1 MEFLNRTSNIN
12 PSNLNAFACPTRV
25 YAEIGRFLLMLTA
38 VQLITAPLTQR
49 IWTWDHFLHGGQ
61 DFEFSVLMLLMTLC
75 LVLLLAQH
83 CKQSVKRL
91 LATWPLFSFICDDR
105 LLASTAPGEAIM
117 AFRSE
122 RVPNPTS
129 GIYNP
134 PLLI

>member
-1 MEFLNRTSNIN
+1 VEFLNRTSNID
-12 PSNLNAFACPTRV
+12 PPNLNAFACPARV

-49 IWTWDHFLHGGQ
+49 IWIWDHFLHGGQ
-61 DFEFSVLMLLMTLC
+61 DFESSVLMLLMTLC

-105 LLASTAPGEAIM
+105 LLASPAQGEAIEPS
-117 AFRSE
+117 RSE
-122 RVPNPTS
+122 RAPNPTS
-129 GIYNP
+129 GIYNL

>member
-1 MEFLNRTSNIN
+1 MEFLNCTPNMSQPN
-12 PSNLNAFACPTRV
+12 PSACAARV
-25 YAEIGRFLLMLTA
+25 YAEIGRFLLMLTT
-38 VQLITAPLTQR
+38 VQLITAPVTQR

-83 CKQSVKRL
+83 CKQSVKCL
-91 LATWPLFSFICDDR
+91 LATCPLFSFICGDL
-105 LLASTAPGEAIM
+105 LLARTAPGEAIT

-122 RVPNPTS
+122 QEPNPTS
-129 GIYNP
+129 GIYNL

>member
-1 MEFLNRTSNIN
+1 MTAIS
-12 PSNLNAFACPTRV
+12 
-25 YAEIGRFLLMLTA
+25 LM
-38 VQLITAPLTQR
+38 TAPLTQR

-61 DFEFSVLMLLMTLC
+61 DFESSVLMILITLC
-75 LVLLLAQH
+75 LALLLSQL

-91 LATWPLFSFICDDR
+91 LSTCPLFSFICDY
-105 LLASTAPGEAIM
+105 LWLARTAPGEAIT

-129 GIYNP
+129 GIHNL